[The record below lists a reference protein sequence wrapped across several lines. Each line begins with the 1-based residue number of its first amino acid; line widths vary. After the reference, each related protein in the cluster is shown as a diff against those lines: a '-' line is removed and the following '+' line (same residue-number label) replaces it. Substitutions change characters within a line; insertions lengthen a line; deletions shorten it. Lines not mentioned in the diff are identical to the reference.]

1 MEADALLQARKQI
14 ATRFCAKLITS
25 IRKNHRSCFQHGAPQ
40 VKDRVDKN
48 LVKENDNIRKYMQQ
62 IKVEIL

>member
-1 MEADALLQARKQI
+1 M
-14 ATRFCAKLITS
+14 LITP
-25 IRKNHRSCFQHGAPQ
+25 IPKNHRSCFQHDVLQ

>member
-1 MEADALLQARKQI
+1 MRSIENKSFVPTSNRKI
-14 ATRFCAKLITS
+14 KLTL
-25 IRKNHRSCFQHGAPQ
+25 Q

-62 IKVEIL
+62 MKVGDGEDHE

>member
-1 MEADALLQARKQI
+1 M
-14 ATRFCAKLITS
+14 S
-25 IRKNHRSCFQHGAPQ
+25 MQ

-62 IKVEIL
+62 IKVGWSSNDTEIRS

>member
-1 MEADALLQARKQI
+1 M
-14 ATRFCAKLITS
+14 
-25 IRKNHRSCFQHGAPQ
+25 NHDVMQ

-62 IKVEIL
+62 IKVDRCSYYE

>member
-1 MEADALLQARKQI
+1 MHYQQARKQI

-25 IRKNHRSCFQHGAPQ
+25 LPKNHRSSFQDDVLK

-62 IKVEIL
+62 IKVDREMF